1 MSGNSAGGN
10 LKDLRILVAED
21 EGIVALEIE
30 ASLQGFGCEVVGPVG
45 KLEQALKAIQTQSV
59 DGAVLDVNLGGV
71 EVFPVADE
79 LLARGIPVIL
89 STGYNDLS
97 LFPERFR
104 GLPCLEKPYDEKDL
118 FDLMARVVRRP

>member
-1 MSGNSAGGN
+1 MLGKSAVN
-10 LKDLRILVAED
+10 DLKDLRILVAED

-30 ASLQGFGCEVVGPVG
+30 ASLQGFGCKVVGPVG
-45 KLEQALKAIQTQSV
+45 KLEQALEALQTQPV

-79 LLARGIPVIL
+79 LLARGIPFIL

-118 FDLMARVVRRP
+118 FDLMARVVGRS

>member
-45 KLEQALKAIQTQSV
+45 KVEQALKAIQTQSV